1 VRAAERAQQ
10 LLAVEEAVLLYERA
24 LQVLELRVPVDDA
37 RRCDLLIGLGGAQR
51 AAGRREDALRTLRAA
66 ADAARRLG
74 RGDLLARVATN
85 WPPTLGRQMVIWNAE
100 YRPLVEE
107 ALGCVDEDA
116 LADRALLTSA
126 LVLTPP
132 DSDSMERRAL
142 LSAEAEQLG
151 RRSGD
156 DGALFRAL
164 EARLWA
170 LTGPD
175 SIEARLRAATEMVA
189 VAERAGSKAM
199 VFEAREQR
207 VRSLVAVGRLAEA
220 DLEVE
225 TCAELAEA
233 LRLPTYRLSVG
244 RFRFMRA
251 IGEGRLADAEALR
264 DECQH
269 WSERI
274 DDPDIELMRVTWTM
288 WLLQT
293 RGELARLE
301 PLFEPFIERSISWV
315 GPSAGLFV
323 AYFYALLEDFEA
335 TRRHLAAVSIAD
347 LPRDED
353 WIMATALAAEICA
366 DVEDAEVAA
375 LLYEQ
380 LLPFAETNV
389 THLHMRHYLGAGSHF
404 VARLAALVGRDDEA
418 SGHFEHALAMNQA
431 LAARPAL
438 ARTRYEYG
446 RWLRRGSPRG
456 RAAQRGAELL
466 ESAGELARQIGMQ
479 ELLAKVERALG

>member
-1 VRAAERAQQ
+1 
-10 LLAVEEAVLLYERA
+10 
-24 LQVLELRVPVDDA
+24 VDDA

-85 WPPTLGRQMVIWNAE
+85 WPPTLGRQMVIWNAD

-107 ALGCVDEDA
+107 ALGCIDEDA
-116 LADRALLTSA
+116 LAERALLSSA

-142 LSAEAEQLG
+142 LSAEAEALG

-156 DGALFRAL
+156 DHALFRAL

-175 SIEARLRAATEMVA
+175 STEARRRTAGEMVA

-199 VFEAREQR
+199 VFEAREHR

-225 TCAELAEA
+225 ACARLAEA
-233 LRLPTYRLSVG
+233 LRMPTYRLSVE

-264 DECQH
+264 DECQR
-269 WSERI
+269 WSERV
-274 DDPDIELMRVTWTM
+274 DDPDIEVMRVGWTM
-288 WLLQT
+288 WLLHA

-301 PLFEPFIERSISWV
+301 PLFEPFIEQSISWA
-315 GPSAGLFV
+315 GPSVELFV
-323 AYFYALLEDFEA
+323 AYFYAILEDFEA
-335 TRRHLAAVSIAD
+335 ARRHFGQVSVAE

-353 WIMATALAAEICA
+353 WMMTTALAAETCA
-366 DVEDAEVAA
+366 DLADEETAA
-375 LLYEQ
+375 RLHER
-380 LLPFAETNV
+380 LLPFADTNV

-404 VARLAALVGRDDEA
+404 VARLAALLGRDDEV
-418 SGHFEHALAMNQA
+418 SEHFEHALGMNEA
-431 LAARPAL
+431 LGARLAL
-438 ARTRYEYG
+438 ARSRYEYG
-446 RWLRRGSPRG
+446 RWLRRGSARG
-456 RAAQRGAELL
+456 PEARRGAELL
-466 ESAGELARQIGMQ
+466 KAAAALAREIGMQ
-479 ELLAKVERALG
+479 ELLAKVERAAS